1 MYFNYGPYVC
11 GRMNQKA
18 AAGGWMEDLDG
29 VTWTK
34 DCGW

>member
-18 AAGGWMEDLDG
+18 AAGGWMEDLD
-29 VTWTK
+29 
-34 DCGW
+34 